1 MATFFKNDETGKFL
15 AAVDADMFAPAGY
28 TEVAANS
35 VDAAVEKHVPVVE
48 LQREGHV
55 LNVTVGEVEHPME
68 DAHYIEWIALARPPV
83 AWRSI
88 TLSPARPR
96 PPSSRAASRPASST
110 PTATSM
116 ACGRRSSKIPPR
128 AVRPVPACSAN
139 VSTRVARA

>member
-68 DAHYIEWIALARPPV
+68 DAHYIERGYEDIIGKLRALGANIKRIETPDGTRAR
-83 AWRSI
+83 
-88 TLSPARPR
+88 
-96 PPSSRAASRPASST
+96 
-110 PTATSM
+110 
-116 ACGRRSSKIPPR
+116 KIG
-128 AVRPVPACSAN
+128 
-139 VSTRVARA
+139 